1 MAARRGNGQPK
12 QYIVGQHCYPQG
24 MSGAAFKRD
33 FMQTEQVQP
42 QYNFYRHPLPDF
54 MQAPEQFQP
63 QQNLPR
69 CPVPDFMQ
77 TEQFQPQ
84 QNATDPANTLVT
96 NLHVLPEEI
105 VQAKCTFCTLSTKC
119 EVCNIKSEIAN
130 LQDKLNI
137 AIQTRNRTRG
147 RSDTATR
154 ATARKSGCTFV
165 TDAPAAVR
173 VSAPVAVPIAVRA
186 AVRVSAPVAVP
197 IAVRADAP
205 AAVRADGS
213 AAVRAATPATV
224 RAAAPATVRA
234 AAPVATPATVRVAT
248 PAAVRSDGS
257 AAAPVATP
265 AAVRAAT
272 PATVRV
278 AAPVATPAT
287 VRVATPIAVR
297 SDGSAA
303 APVAAR
309 ADGSTIPEDFDTT
322 GIVGPLW
329 ANEA

>member
-69 CPVPDFMQ
+69 CPVPDFMQTEQFQPQQNLPRRPVPDFMQ

-186 AVRVSAPVAVP
+186 
-197 IAVRADAP
+197 DAP

-234 AAPVATPATVRVAT
+234 
-248 PAAVRSDGS
+248 
-257 AAAPVATP
+257 
-265 AAVRAAT
+265 
-272 PATVRV
+272 